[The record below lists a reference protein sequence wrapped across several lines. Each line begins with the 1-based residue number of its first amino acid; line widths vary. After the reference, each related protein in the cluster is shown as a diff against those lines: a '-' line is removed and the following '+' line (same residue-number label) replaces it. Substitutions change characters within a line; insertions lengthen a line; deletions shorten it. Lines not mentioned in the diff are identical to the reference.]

1 MDIGGWLRS
10 LGLAA
15 GRTIEAAMPQGRATP
30 KVCWRNARGYC
41 AGNGIIARIIT
52 PASTTTLGSAA
63 CGAGP
68 AAWRCRRR
76 CAGLRRG

>member
-30 KVCWRNARGYC
+30 KVCWPFEMRTCRG
-41 AGNGIIARIIT
+41 
-52 PASTTTLGSAA
+52 LK
-63 CGAGP
+63 
-68 AAWRCRRR
+68 
-76 CAGLRRG
+76 L